1 MILFGR
7 LESINGNTWVI
18 GRYTVLVDAKTKIW
32 GAPSVGDWVW
42 AQAYHQQNGSFLA
55 VMINLAWRGRR

>member
-7 LESINGNTWVI
+7 LESIKGNAWVI

-32 GAPSVGDWVW
+32 GAPVTGDWVW
-42 AQAYHQQNGSFLA
+42 AEAYHQQSGSYLA
-55 VMINLAWRGRR
+55 VKVSLTWRGKR